1 MNGISYKQLLSLQLE
16 PGVIRSLLNPLDII
30 KYEKNIIFKIIK
42 FFSTLLPFLF
52 FDYIQNYL
60 TLILII
66 NIMEASISDY
76 TNGNHNNAIL
86 GFILSCYTYCYDLSN
101 NFNFIVFLIIYVPW
115 NLLYGYKNSDFKYS
129 LVHNIIPLIAS
140 LFSNEMFI
148 KWGYVRCICLVV
160 TLLCAHINYSNTKKI
175 LQN

>member
-16 PGVIRSLLNPLDII
+16 PGYIHSLLNPLDII

-76 TNGNHNNAIL
+76 TNGNQKCNIRFY
-86 GFILSCYTYCYDLSN
+86 FIMLY
-101 NFNFIVFLIIYVPW
+101 
-115 NLLYGYKNSDFKYS
+115 LL
-129 LVHNIIPLIAS
+129 L
-140 LFSNEMFI
+140 
-148 KWGYVRCICLVV
+148 
-160 TLLCAHINYSNTKKI
+160 
-175 LQN
+175 